1 MIEMTLR
8 IKNNYIYN
16 EDFKQFIFDNN
27 NNPICISNIIYNI
40 PIKET
45 ILDTQSERI
54 IPNLLKKENC
64 NVKKTKIDYKNMSQ
78 IEKFNARYNINDE
91 KDVKSLVKK

>member
-1 MIEMTLR
+1 M
-8 IKNNYIYN
+8 
-16 EDFKQFIFDNN
+16 FIFDNN
-27 NNPICISNIIYNI
+27 NNPICISNINYNI

-45 ILDTQSERI
+45 ILDTQNERI

-78 IEKFNARYNINDE
+78 IEKFNARYNISDE
-91 KDVKSLVKK
+91 KDVKSLIKK